1 MNDLDMTL
9 IEMKEECIM
18 GEVFEAERFFNGA
31 PLDTIEIFRDCSPD
45 IEEQVKEELSEE
57 IWEYIQEELE
67 WNKPADKSNNKYN
80 DIDNVIYE
88 EILTK

>member
-9 IEMKEECIM
+9 IEMKEKCIM
-18 GEVFEAERFFNGA
+18 GEVFEAERFFIEG

-67 WNKPADKSNNKYN
+67 WNKPVDKSNKYN

-88 EILTK
+88 EILT